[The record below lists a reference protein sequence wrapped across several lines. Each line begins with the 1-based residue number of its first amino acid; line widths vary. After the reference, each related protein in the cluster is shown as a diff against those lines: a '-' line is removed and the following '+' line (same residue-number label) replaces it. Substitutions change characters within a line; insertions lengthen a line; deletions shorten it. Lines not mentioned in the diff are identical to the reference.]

1 MTAAAAACA
10 AGAERTQG
18 TGTQRWLQRKCACG
32 GSAGLHDRGTRAF
45 HTALNE
51 AGDWVADEIDSRRT
65 GIAVAN
71 CMMDVLNRACP

>member
-1 MTAAAAACA
+1 M
-10 AGAERTQG
+10 
-18 TGTQRWLQRKCACG
+18 
-32 GSAGLHDRGTRAF
+32 RAF

-65 GIAVAN
+65 GIAVVN